1 MNDLNKELEGQEAVE
16 PHNETEP
23 EAYDNSVEE
32 VATTGYAAVTHAAVT
47 PVIGGRY
54 KVSRAGMG
62 GRKAKYGVELLT
74 ELLELQ
80 KAGTSLLAECQRRG
94 LPYVSINSA
103 MKRVGLK

>member
-1 MNDLNKELEGQEAVE
+1 MNDLNKEIEGQEAVE
-16 PHNETEP
+16 PHNEAEP

-32 VATTGYAAVTHAAVT
+32 VATTGYAAVT